1 MGMVRGDLKLFFKQW
16 TFLSNSLVDK
26 ISCKLFETVVLLAPV
41 RNLILAGGGGGLL
54 VKIFPNR
61 YNQICLKRIQSI
73 YVSRSLRN
81 NSILFHVF

>member
-41 RNLILAGGGGGLL
+41 RNLILAGGGGG
-54 VKIFPNR
+54 VACQNISK
-61 YNQICLKRIQSI
+61 QVQS
-73 YVSRSLRN
+73 N
-81 NSILFHVF
+81 MP